1 MMPQNFLILN
11 TLESTTL
18 VNFNTLSEHQHQPN
32 VIKKPPKEM
41 IDNEEFK
48 IKKG

>member
-1 MMPQNFLILN
+1 MSNCEIHNYRKKRAEKKKKIYKYDRLYD
-11 TLESTTL
+11 
-18 VNFNTLSEHQHQPN
+18 